1 MNRSI
6 KLLGW
11 LLAVLLLTLSFNVAL
26 FGWHFVRSNFYFGT
40 KEMTIC
46 VPPFGAMLA
55 TTATALFI
63 ITALKVIVSKQFWNG
78 LFPIM
83 IMGGLFCVV
92 TLEMFSSVFYLFRT
106 SGWTIYPPLSSL
118 AEIETP
124 FALSLEEAKV
134 FIRFLQINVMVL
146 MFAVVYRWGFFNGKK
161 KDNKTV

>member
-1 MNRSI
+1 MNRSLI
-6 KLLGW
+6 LFSW
-11 LLAVLLLTLSFNVAL
+11 LMAVLLLTFLFNVAL
-26 FGWHFVRSNFYFGT
+26 FGWHFVRGNFYFGN
-40 KEMTIC
+40 KEMTID
-46 VPPFGAMLA
+46 VPPFGALLA

-63 ITALKVIVSKQFWNG
+63 ITALIIIVSKRFWKG
-78 LFPIM
+78 LFPIV
-83 IMGGLFCVV
+83 ILGGLFCVI

-134 FIRFLQINVMVL
+134 FIRFLQINVIVL

-161 KDNKTV
+161 NDSKTV